1 MEQISV
7 LIGQYANGITVA
19 AGVFAIILLAV
30 TLHRIKRLEKTQ
42 RKVLESL
49 YALRREN
56 SFEEVQKVRE
66 AVTADGA
73 LQRTEAQPAGG
84 GKLRTGAE
92 PVTTGNGASA
102 AEKQLPKDAAELLDA
117 VLEEVF
123 P

>member
-30 TLHRIKRLEKTQ
+30 TLHRIKRIEKTQ

-49 YALRREN
+49 SALRREN
-56 SFEEVQKVRE
+56 SFAETQKERE
-66 AVTADGA
+66 TLSADGA
-73 LQRTEAQPAGG
+73 QHRMEAQPAGG
-84 GKLRTGAE
+84 LRTGAE
-92 PVTTGNGASA
+92 PVMTGSGASVS
-102 AEKQLPKDAAELLDA
+102 EGQLPEDAAELLDA